1 MSSKV
6 KEILEER
13 IESLDYDISWYERV
27 LSEQQDAV
35 TDTAKQLDD
44 YRAEREEIQAHIE
57 ENFPKD
63 VVLEQ
68 LQKTREVLEER
79 GRGTGALISAMTGK
93 VCLLGAVGVAVAGE
107 DFRSEYAGDGY
118 EVFKSGKPAFDV
130 VAGLAEQIVAL
141 KKDPRIPPVISATP
155 AETVYRFNDRGATD
169 EDVFEV
175 IDRAIEAR
183 KAAA

>member
-6 KEILEER
+6 EEILEKR
-13 IESLDYDISWYERV
+13 IEFLDYDISWYEGV
-27 LSEQQDAV
+27 LNGQQEKLTETV
-35 TDTAKQLDD
+35 QKLDD

-93 VCLLGAVGVAVAGE
+93 VCLLGAVGIAVAGE

-118 EVFKSGKPAFDV
+118 EVFRSGKPGFDV
-130 VAGLAEQIVAL
+130 VAGLADQIVAL
-141 KKDPRIPPVISATP
+141 NRDPWTLPVVSTTP

-169 EDVFEV
+169 EEVFEV
-175 IDRAIEAR
+175 IDRAIETR
-183 KAAA
+183 KAVA